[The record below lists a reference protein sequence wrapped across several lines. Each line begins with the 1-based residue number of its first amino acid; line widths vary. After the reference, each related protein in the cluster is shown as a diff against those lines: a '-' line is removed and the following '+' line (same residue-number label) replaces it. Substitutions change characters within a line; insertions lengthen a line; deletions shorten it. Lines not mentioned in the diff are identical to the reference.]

1 MNMRQTLKLA
11 SRSWLITVIMAFVAL
26 MFFPALSVSNIALR
40 MVINCAV
47 LFGSGL
53 FAYSLGVNVGDEEL
67 SFGDLLDRRIANNGY
82 TPTALEDSLR
92 YNRARG
98 VLALIIGALPWVL
111 IAVVVLVTGAGFDH
125 TAVATA
131 PQYLFPD
138 RSTMQVSTHQYVD
151 MVARV
156 CFAAFV
162 GFFEV
167 IDNYSYDL
175 LDKLFLPMAFIY
187 PLAVFI
193 GYMLAPVQHR
203 KKLKMI
209 EEGKKNKLRKIR
221 AAQRRKQR
229 AAREQKP
236 EV

>member
-1 MNMRQTLKLA
+1 MNMRQTIKLA
-11 SRSWLITVIMAFVAL
+11 SRSWLIMVIMAFVAL
-26 MFFPALSVSNIALR
+26 MFFPALSVSNMALR
-40 MVINCAV
+40 MVINIAV
-47 LFGSGL
+47 LLGSAL

-82 TPTALEDSLR
+82 TPTDLENSLR
-92 YNRARG
+92 YDRKRG
-98 VLALIIGALPWVL
+98 VLALILGALPWVIVAL
-111 IAVVVLVTGAGFDH
+111 VVLITGQGFDH

-131 PQYLFPD
+131 PTYLFPD
-138 RSTMQVSTHQYVD
+138 PASQHVTTHQYVD
-151 MVARV
+151 MVARI

-162 GFFEV
+162 GFFEI
-167 IDNYSYDL
+167 IDNYSYEL

-209 EEGKKNKLRKIR
+209 EQGKQNKLRKIR